1 MASVLTSS
9 AVDHGIEPRSGQ
21 TKEYKIGICCFS
33 AKHTALRR
41 KSKDLLARNQNNVSE
56 WSDRSILYS
65 LVWPDRGSIPWST
78 ALEVSTLAIKPPMWF
93 LIMSSLTYRYILGF
107 IVMYMNVYSF
117 SDLANLVKIKIIKNL
132 HLWNYSNN
140 LNQAWQN
147 IHWLVPMTQSLFPR
161 QRSWEGI

>member
-1 MASVLTSS
+1 
-9 AVDHGIEPRSGQ
+9 
-21 TKEYKIGICCFS
+21 
-33 AKHTALRR
+33 
-41 KSKDLLARNQNNVSE
+41 
-56 WSDRSILYS
+56 
-65 LVWPDRGSIPWST
+65 
-78 ALEVSTLAIKPPMWF
+78 
-93 LIMSSLTYRYILGF
+93 
-107 IVMYMNVYSF
+107 MYMNVYSF

>member
-1 MASVLTSS
+1 M
-9 AVDHGIEPRSGQ
+9 RWW
-21 TKEYKIGICCFS
+21 
-33 AKHTALRR
+33 
-41 KSKDLLARNQNNVSE
+41 DLLFTRSTRWNNSPRVDLSLH
-56 WSDRSILYS
+56 SDTLFWFRANKSLLFLLNAVCLAEKQQIPILYS

-147 IHWLVPMTQSLFPR
+147 IHWLVPMTKSLFPR